1 MQWKERVPRY
11 PLEHSRSTPSSA
23 ILGTLYF
30 MSFLCHFQAMGH
42 VWTWSWRYKRPS
54 SFAMYLLRWNSI
66 KFCAK
71 WSEEPLKF
79 NISRGIICLM
89 EWIKWIEI
97 CMQNSKIHCWTVS
110 ILHYRTTLG
119 NNRWCANRNQNSIV
133 DQNGIAGESRFRIH
147 YTPTHNAGGIPINNY
162 TQGDKGQP
170 FLIDSVTLLICFTT
184 IEEIRLN
191 CEVAVYGGVR
201 MLCCNGTL
209 VY

>member
-1 MQWKERVPRY
+1 MKGTRTK
-11 PLEHSRSTPSSA
+11 LSTWAFSF
-23 ILGTLYF
+23 Y
-30 MSFLCHFQAMGH
+30 SFLGH
-42 VWTWSWRYKRPS
+42 IGDTLFYVFPVPFPGNGARMDLVVGRYKRPS

-79 NISRGIICLM
+79 NISRGIICIM
-89 EWIKWIEI
+89 EWIKWNGI

-119 NNRWCANRNQNSIV
+119 NNRWCASRNQNSIV
-133 DQNGIAGESRFRIH
+133 DQYGIAGESRFRIH
-147 YTPTHNAGGIPINNY
+147 YTPTHHTGGIPINNY